1 MSKHTYTRIKQKKR
15 RRKTDRLM
23 RTMTVVLTH
32 TCCNAFQ
39 KKNSNG
45 EKETMKRVTNKQ
57 KKNLLFLFSPNVP
70 YRYVYLHFFNTI
82 GRKGKKTTMIS
93 E

>member
-1 MSKHTYTRIKQKKR
+1 MSKHTYTKKKKKKR

-23 RTMTVVLTH
+23 RTMTVVLTY

-39 KKNSNG
+39 KYSNR
-45 EKETMKRVTNKQ
+45 EKETMK
-57 KKNLLFLFSPNVP
+57 
-70 YRYVYLHFFNTI
+70 
-82 GRKGKKTTMIS
+82 